1 MSATIAAPVSITRTQ
16 LGLSIPV
23 TVVAGT
29 VVPPPPG
36 IPPYP
41 LATDPT
47 QVWYLTWVGGALS
60 WQQATIPVAP
70 ALTVAAINGLAADMP
85 LTVSGAYF
93 NDSPTA
99 FDYSLDGGVT
109 WLPAS
114 GVTVGGG
121 AFSFVIGAGLPAG
134 QYTIQVRPLDA
145 PQVVAISNSFI
156 VTGNSLTITAPST
169 GASGTALAVA
179 GSVWPISD
187 AVQIAL
193 GTSATV
199 APTTGYVAAAST
211 GGVLSG
217 SLTPGS
223 AGTYYVWANDT
234 VTALT
239 AVSGAIAVT

>member
-1 MSATIAAPVSITRTQ
+1 MSGTIAAPASITRTQ
-16 LGLSIPV
+16 LGLSVPV
-23 TVVAGT
+23 TVVAGA
-29 VVPPPPG
+29 VAPPPPG

-41 LATDPT
+41 LATNPGEI
-47 QVWYLTWVGGALS
+47 WYLTYVAGVLS
-60 WQQATIPVAP
+60 WLQATMPVAP
-70 ALTVAAINGLAADMP
+70 ALTVAAISGVAAGAP

-99 FDYSLDGGVT
+99 FDYSLDGGLT

-121 AFSFVIGAGLPAG
+121 AFSFVIAAGLAAG
-134 QYTIQVRPLDA
+134 EYTVQVRPLDA
-145 PQVVAISNSFI
+145 PLAVGVSNSFI
-156 VTGNSLTITAPST
+156 VTGNALTVTAPST
-169 GASGTALAVA
+169 GASGTALVVA
-179 GSVWPISD
+179 GTVWPISD

-199 APTTGYVAAAST
+199 APTSGYVAAASN

-239 AVSGAIAVT
+239 AVSGPVAVT